1 MAVRLLKS
9 SVVSYS
15 LPAGLCSL
23 RHTCGWAR
31 VPLADTSTAYGL
43 GISSAHFAH
52 SPPLVHSFDLRS
64 SFRSALPLLHSSR
77 GYADPHSSL
86 GAFRLEKTNLRSSFH
101 FLTHSW
107 RTVVRTE
114 DHSSLGTS
122 GQHPLVK
129 LKNSVKKQTQIL
141 SKAKQIFTKQ
151 NTVFKKLSEHFR
163 PSPLGSSG
171 SDERSLGRSLP
182 HRWAAVDASC
192 VPALRRDLKISLVL
206 SSCRH
211 GTDNSN

>member
-1 MAVRLLKS
+1 
-9 SVVSYS
+9 
-15 LPAGLCSL
+15 L

-31 VPLADTSTAYGL
+31 GPSPTQSTACGL

-86 GAFRLEKTNLRSSFH
+86 GAFRLEKTNLRSSLRSLF
-101 FLTHSW
+101 HSW
-107 RTVVRTE
+107 RTVADTGTR
-114 DHSSLGTS
+114 SSLGTS

-129 LKNSVKKQTQIL
+129 LKNSVEKQTQIL

-163 PSPLGSSG
+163 TSPLGSSG
-171 SDERSLGRSLP
+171 SDEHSLGARCPTAWPRWMLP
-182 HRWAAVDASC
+182 AYR
-192 VPALRRDLKISLVL
+192 LFGGI
-206 SSCRH
+206 
-211 GTDNSN
+211 